1 MDGVGK
7 SQTSGKKAPFVSV
20 IIPVYNAENYARQA
34 VESALMQPETGE
46 VLLIE
51 DASADKSLAV
61 CQGLSREYKKV
72 KLLRHED
79 GKNHGAGASRNLGL
93 KNAALDY
100 IAFLDADDFF
110 LPGRFSVAT
119 AIFNGDPKTDGVYEA
134 IGVHF
139 QNKAAELLWENSGRK
154 MLTTMSQKI
163 APEILFEEA
172 SPIGASGYC
181 SLDAWVIKKSVFS
194 KTGLF
199 DEHLRLHQDTA
210 MFVKFAALC
219 TMVPGRLNKP
229 VAMRRVHDHNRIT
242 APRSAIDTYKSRL
255 LMWLT
260 LWKWGKI
267 NLTKARQ
274 QILLRRFISHA
285 SRPYKKTTWSF
296 INIYISIFQ
305 LIFLFLKYPTLWL
318 EMPALL
324 KTLLFSVK
332 KGNLLLNL
340 SSPRRN

>member
-1 MDGVGK
+1 MDGVDK

-20 IIPVYNAENYARQA
+20 VIPVYNAENYARQA

-51 DASADKSLAV
+51 DASTDKSLQA

-79 GKNHGAGASRNLGL
+79 GKNHGAGASRNLGI
-93 KNAALDY
+93 KNARFSH

-110 LPGRFSVAT
+110 LPGRFSVA
-119 AIFNGDPKTDGVYEA
+119 ASIFKADPKVDGVYEA
-134 IGVHF
+134 IGVYF
-139 QNKAAELLWENSGRK
+139 QNKAAELLWKSKGLK

-181 SLDAWVIKKSVFS
+181 HIDAWLIKKSAFT

-199 DEHLRLHQDTA
+199 DENLRLHQDTA
-210 MFVKFAALC
+210 MWIKLSALC
-219 TMVPGRLNKP
+219 RMVPGRLNKP

-242 APRSAIDTYKSRL
+242 
-255 LMWLT
+255 
-260 LWKWGKI
+260 WKWAKI
-267 NLTKARQ
+267 NLNRQRQ

-285 SRPYKKTTWSF
+285 RRPYKKIQSLF

-305 LIFLFLKYPTLWL
+305 LIILFLKYPTLWL